1 MYFDRVSE
9 LERFEKRVTQKGR
22 REKRER
28 EREALDIIGRLTNQ
42 ELSEMLMSY
51 YVTFVYR
58 GQRKGSKRRKERE
71 EEEEEEEKSARRLKM
86 AWHTVHHRVSRTQ
99 VTQNL

>member
-1 MYFDRVSE
+1 
-9 LERFEKRVTQKGR
+9 
-22 REKRER
+22 
-28 EREALDIIGRLTNQ
+28 
-42 ELSEMLMSY
+42 MLMSY